1 MNKTIKFALI
11 GIAAALIGYGMFY
24 SSRHSISDKTKVQ
37 TALENLL
44 KESPENNSIYNVVSA
59 KFTIQDGVIDKQ
71 GDLAHTE
78 VKSNGSITITVD
90 VNEVSKYHDR
100 LEPVIA
106 HELLH
111 AYDALT
117 LGIDKF
123 IEIANSEKSK
133 DWKERSLEIHAIAWE
148 NTTRQYL
155 IAHYPKEYRS
165 MRPTRQLQNQISH

>member
-1 MNKTIKFALI
+1 MNRTIRIVLI
-11 GIAAALIGYGMFY
+11 SAAAILIGYGMFY
-24 SSRHSISDKTKVQ
+24 SHKHSAPSNTEKVRIALSNLIS
-37 TALENLL
+37 
-44 KESPENNSIYNVVSA
+44 ESPDCKALYSSLS
-59 KFTIQDGVIDKQ
+59 GVQLQAGIIEKN

-78 VKSNGSITITVD
+78 VKSDGSITITVD